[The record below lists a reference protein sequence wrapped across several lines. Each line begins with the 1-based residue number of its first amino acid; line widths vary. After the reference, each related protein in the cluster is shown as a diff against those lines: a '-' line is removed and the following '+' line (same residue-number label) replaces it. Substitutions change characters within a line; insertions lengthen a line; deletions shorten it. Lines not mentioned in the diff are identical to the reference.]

1 MFTSFHKFSDAWWKI
16 ADGQAFLLCAEDFE
30 IKQNEREKPCL
41 HSLKLLVYIYISQ
54 PLPEPSLI
62 KTTASISL

>member
-41 HSLKLLVYIYISQ
+41 HSLKLLVYIYIS
-54 PLPEPSLI
+54 
-62 KTTASISL
+62 TTPRAKSHRNHHVY